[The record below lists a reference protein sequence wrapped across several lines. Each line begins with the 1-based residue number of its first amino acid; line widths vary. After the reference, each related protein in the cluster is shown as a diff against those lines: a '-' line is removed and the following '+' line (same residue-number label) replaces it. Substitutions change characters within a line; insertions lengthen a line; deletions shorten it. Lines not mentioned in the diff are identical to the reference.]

1 MTDAATRTSDS
12 ADTGVWHAQRTDGT
26 TGRTLLWWTAPALV
40 YLGVRQLGV
49 LVLSLMASRH
59 EATTTQALTSWDGQ
73 WFLGIAAGGYQNA
86 PEQLVD
92 ANGQRSDA
100 TPLAFFPG
108 YPKLVGALADG
119 FGLPYHSVGFA
130 VTLISGVVAA
140 YGIYRIGTLVKGGS
154 RRVGLILVALFAASP
169 MGVVLSMTYSEALFC
184 ACASWVLVFLL
195 RRQWL
200 AAGALCGLA
209 GLVRI
214 TAAALVLAVVVSVVI
229 FLVRERDARTG
240 ERLAAIGAAVLAPLG
255 LIGFLWWAGARIT
268 PGADIVTQILSWN
281 ELQAEGWGSAFDGG
295 ISTAKYALHA
305 LATAGSAYDIGTV
318 FVLLTA
324 AVLAVVCCTQRLPWS
339 MLIYGLAVFSMVA
352 GSAGLMNS
360 KARLLVPAFTLLI
373 PVAVALA
380 RRRPAT
386 AVLVVAAAALAS
398 GWFGAHA
405 LLGWEDA
412 I

>member
-1 MTDAATRTSDS
+1 RQTP
-12 ADTGVWHAQRTDGT
+12 
-26 TGRTLLWWTAPALV
+26 RTLLLWAAPALV

-49 LVLSLMASRH
+49 LVLMMMADRH
-59 EATTTQALTSWDGQ
+59 GTTAARELTAWDGQ
-73 WFLGIAAGGYQNA
+73 WFLGIAAGGYRNA
-86 PEQLVD
+86 PAELVD
-92 ANGQRSDA
+92 AHGRRTDE

-108 YPKLVGALADG
+108 YPKVVGALADLL
-119 FGLPYHSVGFA
+119 GLPYHVAAFT
-130 VTLISGVVAA
+130 VTLLCGVICS

-214 TAAALVLAVVVSVVI
+214 TAAALVLTVVVSVVI

-295 ISTAKYALHA
+295 IDRKSGVEGASVEVGAWR
-305 LATAGSAYDIGTV
+305 SC
-318 FVLLTA
+318 
-324 AVLAVVCCTQRLPWS
+324 AVQ
-339 MLIYGLAVFSMVA
+339 
-352 GSAGLMNS
+352 
-360 KARLLVPAFTLLI
+360 
-373 PVAVALA
+373 
-380 RRRPAT
+380 
-386 AVLVVAAAALAS
+386 
-398 GWFGAHA
+398 
-405 LLGWEDA
+405 
-412 I
+412 